1 MKLIIISLMMTSLL
15 VILPASGA
23 ESKAGDSQTKQKQ
36 TSKQSGTA
44 KKTKTKPKSVWDKFT
59 DSVKHGDNKP
69 ACNQQQHSLK
79 QC

>member
-1 MKLIIISLMMTSLL
+1 MKLIISLMMASLL
-15 VILPASGA
+15 ITLPALGA
-23 ESKAGDSQTKQKQ
+23 ESKASSEQTKQQ
-36 TSKQSGTA
+36 ETSKQSNTA
-44 KKTKTKPKSVWDKFT
+44 KKAKGKPKSAWNKFT